1 LADER
6 RNRPLVGNAGS
17 ERQVRK
23 AERRAKE
30 RIDRFRDGLLATL
43 SSAPGR
49 AFIWGLLGEAR
60 VYASV
65 WNDHGSRM
73 AFNVGQQDYGHWLL
87 AECLEVDEALTQLM
101 EQEGRRWQ
109 RGEDRRDDAAQRAGD
124 EPGETDQ

>member
-1 LADER
+1 MAD
-6 RNRPLVGNAGS
+6 RPLVGNAGS

-23 AERRAKE
+23 AERRQRE
-30 RIDRFRDGLLATL
+30 RLDRFRDGLLATL
-43 SSAPGR
+43 GTEPGR

-65 WNDHGSRM
+65 WHDHGSRM

-87 AECLEVDEALTQLM
+87 AECLEVNEGLTQRM

-109 RGEDRRDDAAQRAGD
+109 AGEDRRNVAEHTAGED
-124 EPGETDQ
+124 TEGETPA